1 MSHIPNDKT
10 APRVRARVIAGARLP
25 SETEDQTRARLEKD
39 AAKVAA
45 ALRQTTDALRAE
57 LAAARA
63 RLGRQRAARQVDGSA
78 MGDALTALINAAN
91 QIDAWLDAAGPLRAR
106 FASAVSGLRT
116 LFRAAGAQDPAGER
130 RRQARPVR
138 DKPSARKVG

>member
-78 MGDALTALINAAN
+78 MGDALTALITPR
-91 QIDAWLDAAGPLRAR
+91 IRSTPGSMLRVR
-106 FASAVSGLRT
+106 SGRASH
-116 LFRAAGAQDPAGER
+116 P
-130 RRQARPVR
+130 P
-138 DKPSARKVG
+138 